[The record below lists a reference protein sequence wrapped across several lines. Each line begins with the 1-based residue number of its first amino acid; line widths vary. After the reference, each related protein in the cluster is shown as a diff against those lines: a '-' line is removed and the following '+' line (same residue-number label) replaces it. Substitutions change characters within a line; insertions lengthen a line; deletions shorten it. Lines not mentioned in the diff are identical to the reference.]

1 MSYIP
6 PHKRQL
12 KDPVSPSPFPD
23 SLATKVMKNTDFK
36 SSSVKVN
43 IAYSRDAIFKWFL
56 IGSKGI
62 SDEVPP
68 SIKLVPV
75 SSDSSDSRYGE
86 KSFVLMNTNVE
97 KGNTKNV
104 IAEESEEEER
114 TRWMLIAEKVEKDL
128 VVAYEQAKKGMQDH
142 HLSDNAKLRLVARFG
157 KILFRRIHAGPVT
170 EYWQAKSSNRTFCTD
185 VPTSFIQN
193 IKSKAIPSHEFCID
207 LEKEVY
213 VVQISH
219 YTRPHSTIIC
229 KCTVKEDGS
238 LSMYKARLEPFLHLV
253 VDVSCIDKNLDMR
266 FMLAGKRKMFTLTEK
281 ERSNIQRML
290 DSVTVDSTVKGGL
303 TWPHGKPPS
312 ENGYTIFEVCHVR
325 ATTYKNKTLR
335 LRVRETNGYSE
346 RFGTWEVERGVTLIL
361 QDINTK
367 LQELRNFKRLS
378 GSDMSYIP
386 PHKRHSKDPDRPSP
400 VPDSLATKFK
410 KNLHFNASSSD
421 KRDRIIYSGD
431 SITKWF
437 LIGSNGIE
445 DEIPLSA
452 KLVPLSSDSVLCKK
466 GIKPSILMSINDHN
480 ESREEEERTRWL
492 LIAEKVQEDL
502 VLAYE
507 RAKTAMD
514 GENQHVLRLVAS
526 FGNNFFY
533 GQKPSNKIFSTDVP
547 TSYLHHIKSHLVPR
561 HGLCIDLEKERY
573 TVKVS
578 HYTRPNETINCKCT
592 VKEDGRL
599 SMYKA
604 SLKFL
609 LCLCLLM
616 SYMKACVLFL
626 EQVEHNQ
633 IRHLLVDVS
642 CIDKNLDMRLMLAAK
657 RKITSLTEK
666 EISDIKGLLDSATVD
681 PNAKGGLRWP
691 FGKSS
696 SGDGYSVFESCHVKA
711 TVYKNQTLRL
721 RVRETDRYNE
731 RIGTGEVKREVILM
745 LKDMNSK
752 LQEQNIDRGCV
763 LEMLRDV
770 LGTLWDFLHCEAYLT

>member
-56 IGSKGI
+56 I
-62 SDEVPP
+62 E
-68 SIKLVPV
+68 
-75 SSDSSDSRYGE
+75 
-86 KSFVLMNTNVE
+86 
-97 KGNTKNV
+97 NV

-367 LQELRNFKRLS
+367 LQE
-378 GSDMSYIP
+378 
-386 PHKRHSKDPDRPSP
+386 
-400 VPDSLATKFK
+400 
-410 KNLHFNASSSD
+410 
-421 KRDRIIYSGD
+421 
-431 SITKWF
+431 
-437 LIGSNGIE
+437 
-445 DEIPLSA
+445 
-452 KLVPLSSDSVLCKK
+452 
-466 GIKPSILMSINDHN
+466 
-480 ESREEEERTRWL
+480 
-492 LIAEKVQEDL
+492 
-502 VLAYE
+502 
-507 RAKTAMD
+507 
-514 GENQHVLRLVAS
+514 
-526 FGNNFFY
+526 
-533 GQKPSNKIFSTDVP
+533 
-547 TSYLHHIKSHLVPR
+547 
-561 HGLCIDLEKERY
+561 
-573 TVKVS
+573 
-578 HYTRPNETINCKCT
+578 
-592 VKEDGRL
+592 
-599 SMYKA
+599 
-604 SLKFL
+604 
-609 LCLCLLM
+609 
-616 SYMKACVLFL
+616 
-626 EQVEHNQ
+626 
-633 IRHLLVDVS
+633 
-642 CIDKNLDMRLMLAAK
+642 
-657 RKITSLTEK
+657 
-666 EISDIKGLLDSATVD
+666 
-681 PNAKGGLRWP
+681 
-691 FGKSS
+691 
-696 SGDGYSVFESCHVKA
+696 
-711 TVYKNQTLRL
+711 
-721 RVRETDRYNE
+721 
-731 RIGTGEVKREVILM
+731 
-745 LKDMNSK
+745 
-752 LQEQNIDRGCV
+752 QNIERGCV
-763 LEMLRDV
+763 LEMLRDA
-770 LGTLWDFLHCEAYLT
+770 LGTIWDFLHCDASLT